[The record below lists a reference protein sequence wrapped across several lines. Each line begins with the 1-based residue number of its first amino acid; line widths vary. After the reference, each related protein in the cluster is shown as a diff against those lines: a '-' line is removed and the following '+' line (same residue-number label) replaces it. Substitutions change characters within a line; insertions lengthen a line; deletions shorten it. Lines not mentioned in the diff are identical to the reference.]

1 MEEGRGRGKGSM
13 RDWQDKSTGH
23 ACLGSMLR
31 ELGVASAMHKAM
43 PEAMPTDMIKAMQT
57 RTARLARAHS

>member
-13 RDWQDKSTGH
+13 RDWQDKSTGR

-31 ELGVASAMHKAM
+31 ELGVASAMQKAM
-43 PEAMPTDMIKAMQT
+43 PKAMPAEIIKAILIPYNSP
-57 RTARLARAHS
+57 R